1 MKPLYN
7 QVSDVL
13 VAESGALKRLLRG
26 LFRTSSKP
34 MFLRRF
40 RITQRL
46 ILCFGVTASLLVAL
60 GAFCLFQMQSIR
72 DQGEAVQSG
81 ALPSIAMADAIAI
94 DLSKLRG
101 ESARLIANADDPSAM
116 VTSKINV
123 EQLKNEV
130 EKGFS
135 DYLAHA
141 TDSTERD
148 SIKALQDAYK
158 AFMPGLHDQ
167 IGMIEQSR
175 INDARM
181 LLNTTLSVQGD
192 LMDMQVQLLRELNK
206 QGAATAVEGAGRR
219 FEQARIIAV
228 SAIAVALALTLLLA
242 WRLSLSIIRPLR
254 QSLQIASTIAQGD
267 LSPYPVPD
275 GKDETAQLL
284 KMLGQMRENL
294 HVTLDQIYAAAGQ
307 LGHSVQEMGAIA
319 EASARNLQMQND
331 EIEQAA
337 VAVNQMSQAA
347 VEVAD
352 NASNTSTESKAS
364 NEAAAQG
371 RTRLSG
377 TIDSIKELADNVLD
391 SSHQADGLAERTLSI
406 SKILEVIRAI
416 ANQTNLLALNAAI
429 EAARAGEAGRGFA
442 VVADEVRS
450 LAQRTSASTTEIE
463 TLIHDVQKSTQDTA
477 ETLRITAAQASQT
490 LEQAAATS
498 QALTVIISST
508 STISDRNLLIA
519 SAAEQQ
525 AQVASEVDRN
535 LSSIRD
541 LSAQSASGAQQT
553 TVASHALAM
562 LATDLNSMVQRFVL

>member
-1 MKPLYN
+1 
-7 QVSDVL
+7 
-13 VAESGALKRLLRG
+13 
-26 LFRTSSKP
+26 
-34 MFLRRF
+34 LRRF
-40 RITQRL
+40 RIAQRL
-46 ILCFGVTASLLVAL
+46 VLCFGVTALLLVAL

-72 DQGEAVQSG
+72 DQGEAVESG
-81 ALPSIAMADAIAI
+81 TLPSIAMADAIAI
-94 DLSKLRG
+94 DLIKLRG
-101 ESARLIANADDPSAM
+101 ESARLIANADDPGAV

-148 SIKALQDAYK
+148 SIKALQDAYS
-158 AFMPGLHDQ
+158 AFMPGLHDE
-167 IGMIEQSR
+167 IALIEQR
-175 INDARM
+175 KLDDARM
-181 LLNTTLSVQGD
+181 LLNTSLSLQGD

-206 QGAATAVEGAGRR
+206 QGAAAAVSGAGSR
-219 FEQARIIAV
+219 FQQTRIIAV
-228 SAIAVALALTLLLA
+228 SAIVVALVLTLLLA
-242 WRLSLSIIRPLR
+242 WRLSVSIIRPLR
-254 QSLQIASTIAQGD
+254 QSLQIASTIAEGD
-267 LSPYPVPD
+267 LSPQPVAE

-284 KMLGQMRENL
+284 KMLGQMRGNL
-294 HVTLDQIYAAAGQ
+294 HGTIDQIYAAATQ
-307 LGHSVQEMGAIA
+307 LSQSVQEMGAIA
-319 EASARNLQMQND
+319 EASAKNLQAQND

-364 NEAAAQG
+364 NEAAAEG
-371 RTRLSG
+371 RLRLTG
-377 TIDSIKELADNVLD
+377 TIDSIKELTDNVLD

-463 TLIHDVQKSTQDTA
+463 SLINDVQKSTQDTA
-477 ETLRITAAQASQT
+477 QTLRVTAAQASQT

-508 STISDRNLLIA
+508 STISDRNMLIA

-525 AQVASEVDRN
+525 AQVAHEVDRN

-541 LSAQSASGAQQT
+541 LSTQSASGAQQT
-553 TVASHALAM
+553 TVASNALAM
-562 LATDLNSMVQRFVL
+562 LATDLNTMVQRFVL